1 MKTQS
6 LVLAAAIATIM
17 SAPTIATEWFVGG
30 AYGVQED
37 KSTKNVQVESTKP
50 EKPAS
55 STTQYSY
62 DKDRLYQLRGG
73 AYLNDNNRVYGTYS
87 YYSDYSSRQ
96 QSFLVSYD
104 YLIGLNASKSL
115 NWFVG
120 ATAGVNHFSPK
131 TDELNAKNHF
141 TWGGQTGLMYK
152 ITNNI
157 STEIGYRYL
166 KQEQNLSTNKN
177 EPTYNLDNSQQV
189 YLAVDYR
196 F

>member
-17 SAPTIATEWFVGG
+17 SAPTMATEWFVGG
-30 AYGVQED
+30 GIAEHQTNYKTGSSLQIQGDTPDNSMSRNSSEEGIAYE
-37 KSTKNVQVESTKP
+37 
-50 EKPAS
+50 
-55 STTQYSY
+55 
-62 DKDRLYQLRGG
+62 LRGG
-73 AYLNDNNRVYGTYS
+73 AYLNDHSRVYGTYS
-87 YYSDYSSRQ
+87 YFSEYLSKQ

-120 ATAGVNHFSPK
+120 ATAGVTHLNPK
-131 TDELNAKNHF
+131 QDGRSSKNGF
-141 TWGGQTGLMYK
+141 AWGGQTGLMYK
-152 ITNNI
+152 ITDSI
-157 STEIGYRYL
+157 STEVGYRYL
-166 KQEQNLSTNKN
+166 TQDIKFAATETEGAMNTDHNHHI
-177 EPTYNLDNSQQV
+177 